1 MSTANSVITQI
12 DLHSAGTL
20 SFSEIDPSFLPW
32 VTSSYTGATVAY
44 ELKRLT
50 YYRAKRWLLFLYPL

>member
-12 DLHSAGTL
+12 DLHSVGTL

-32 VTSSYTGATVAY
+32 VSSSYTGATVAY

-50 YYRAKRWLLFLYPL
+50 YYRAKR